1 MIKIYSTNWC
11 GPCKLAKKLLDDLN
25 LSYQEIDIE
34 ENNISREK
42 LSQLTGG
49 FTVPQI
55 VINDKPIGG
64 FDQLIKIHNEGKL
77 KNSNVSE

>member
-1 MIKIYSTNWC
+1 M
-11 GPCKLAKKLLDDLN
+11 GV
-25 LSYQEIDIE
+25 SYQNIDIE
-34 ENNISREK
+34 KQGISRQE
-42 LSQLTGG
+42 LETITGG

-77 KNSNVSE
+77 KNINVSE

>member
-77 KNSNVSE
+77 KNINVSE

>member
-11 GPCKLAKKLLDDLN
+11 GPCKLAKKLLDDLK
-25 LSYQEIDIE
+25 LPYQDIDIE
-34 ENNISREK
+34 ENNISRAK

-55 VINDKPIGG
+55 IIKDKPIGG
-64 FDQLIKIHNEGKL
+64 FDQLIKMHNEGKL
-77 KNSNVSE
+77 KNINVSE

>member
-34 ENNISREK
+34 KNNISREK

-77 KNSNVSE
+77 KNINVSE